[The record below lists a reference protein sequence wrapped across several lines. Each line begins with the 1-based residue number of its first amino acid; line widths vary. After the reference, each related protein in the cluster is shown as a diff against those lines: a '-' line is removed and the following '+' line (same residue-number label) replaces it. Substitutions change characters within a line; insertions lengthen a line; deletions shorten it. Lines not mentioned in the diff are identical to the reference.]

1 MKDWASI
8 KQEVE
13 NNGNVLTV
21 DMETLRNAHGA
32 AKLGV
37 HVRTEISNQLAG
49 IGLGHVPQE
58 LPTYQHDLVRLYK
71 KGTPIGELIEMVLHP
86 GAQYDTKLREQFS
99 GKTVDYANII
109 AKIRELVSE

>member
-37 HVRTEISNQLAG
+37 HVRTEISNALAG

-58 LPTYQHDLVRLYK
+58 LPGYQHELVRLYK
-71 KGTPIGELIEMVLHP
+71 KGTPVGELIEIVLSP
-86 GAQYDTKLREQFS
+86 GPQHDTKLREQFS
-99 GKTVDYANII
+99 GKAVDYANII
-109 AKIRELVSE
+109 AKIRELVAE